1 MVMDSLFIV
10 WQHKLIVVEKANG
23 LVTTRK
29 FAPTQGRKKF
39 DDNQESQAHF
49 SQGTCRVLASSL
61 IQDFSSG
68 LKIPH
73 LLITP
78 TNQPASTHI
87 THEILVC
94 SDTSTTTFESCGLQ
108 FEIPKDSFPVTE
120 GGTTYHLLDG
130 PTVVWNKKTH
140 VHIVHGKGLCH
151 TSVDLHT
158 LAPNLRMKEIRKL
171 WCGMCYKGETL
182 SFSIL
187 ICVQL
192 LMLGSVP
199 TREFGDREWLC
210 IKIPLDEE
218 IAVAVRIPDLIPC
231 SYGYIITCMI
241 SHKCYCVDQFSG
253 DLVEKVLYLVGTE
266 LHQVV
271 IIEGGVRKYVLLL
284 DFVPHQV
291 AAITVSMPI
300 AHYVAHVWEL

>member
-130 PTVVWNKKTH
+130 PTVVWNKKNT
-140 VHIVHGKGLCH
+140 C
-151 TSVDLHT
+151 
-158 LAPNLRMKEIRKL
+158 A
-171 WCGMCYKGETL
+171 Y
-182 SFSIL
+182 
-187 ICVQL
+187 
-192 LMLGSVP
+192 
-199 TREFGDREWLC
+199 
-210 IKIPLDEE
+210 
-218 IAVAVRIPDLIPC
+218 C
-231 SYGYIITCMI
+231 SW
-241 SHKCYCVDQFSG
+241 
-253 DLVEKVLYLVGTE
+253 E
-266 LHQVV
+266 
-271 IIEGGVRKYVLLL
+271 R
-284 DFVPHQV
+284 FVPYFCGPTYISTEPQNEGDKE
-291 AAITVSMPI
+291 AM
-300 AHYVAHVWEL
+300 VWNVL

>member
-1 MVMDSLFIV
+1 
-10 WQHKLIVVEKANG
+10 
-23 LVTTRK
+23 
-29 FAPTQGRKKF
+29 
-39 DDNQESQAHF
+39 
-49 SQGTCRVLASSL
+49 
-61 IQDFSSG
+61 
-68 LKIPH
+68 
-73 LLITP
+73 
-78 TNQPASTHI
+78 
-87 THEILVC
+87 
-94 SDTSTTTFESCGLQ
+94 
-108 FEIPKDSFPVTE
+108 
-120 GGTTYHLLDG
+120 
-130 PTVVWNKKTH
+130 
-140 VHIVHGKGLCH
+140 
-151 TSVDLHT
+151 
-158 LAPNLRMKEIRKL
+158 
-171 WCGMCYKGETL
+171 
-182 SFSIL
+182 
-187 ICVQL
+187 
-192 LMLGSVP
+192 MLGSVP